1 MIRKILLY
9 NISEKGEL
17 LELDK
22 LDFEEND
29 VYLVDDEERNS
40 IYIWVGLK
48 VAQEKKDVTAD
59 IARKIDK
66 ERGGSAKILIMKQ
79 KREYG
84 SFLAMMHDL
93 RRGRI
98 PGKTIERRPELVL
111 KKPSEPIQPSI
122 MKEPEKEK
130 KGAHAFIPIESV
142 KETKP
147 LSEIKIKPETRIEK
161 WLKQLKK
168 YRKFKPEKAIEEERD
183 QEEPEKMVKPEVLEE
198 PERLKKTDLK
208 NQVKEAAYY
217 LSQNGYTYDE
227 LCWLLAERIQK
238 TNLEMPSIEDI
249 RKKAE
254 EVFNSGCNYDE
265 LCWLISEM
273 DILTRQS
280 LLEEKK
286 RKMFQY

>member
-1 MIRKILLY
+1 MQLY

-17 LELDK
+17 IELEN

-29 VYLVDDEERNS
+29 VYLVDDEERNT
-40 IYIWVGLK
+40 IYIWVGLR
-48 VAQEKKDVTAD
+48 VAQNKKDITAD

-122 MKEPEKEK
+122 IKESEKDK
-130 KGAHAFIPIESV
+130 RVAHAFIPIESV
-142 KETKP
+142 KEKKP
-147 LSEIKIKPETRIEK
+147 LREIKSKPETQIEK

-168 YRKFKPEKAIEEERD
+168 YRSIKPEKAIEEERE
-183 QEEPEKMVKPEVLEE
+183 QEEPEKLVKPEILEE
-198 PERLKKTDLK
+198 PEKLKEIDLK

-217 LSQNGYTYDE
+217 LSQNGYIYDE

-273 DILTRQS
+273 AILTKES

-286 RKMFQY
+286 REMFQY

>member
-1 MIRKILLY
+1 MQLY
-9 NISEKGEL
+9 NINEKGEL
-17 LELDK
+17 LELEK

-29 VYLVDDEERNS
+29 VYLVDDEQRNT
-40 IYIWVGLK
+40 IYIWVGVK
-48 VAQEKKDVTAD
+48 VPQSKKDITAD

-111 KKPSEPIQPSI
+111 KKPSVYIQSST
-122 MKEPEKEK
+122 MKDSEKEK
-130 KGAHAFIPIESV
+130 KAIQTFIPIESV
-142 KETKP
+142 KKEKSP
-147 LSEIKIKPETRIEK
+147 IEIKIIPEIRIEK

-168 YRKFKPEKAIEEERD
+168 YRRFKPEKIIGEERKLVE
-183 QEEPEKMVKPEVLEE
+183 QEKLVKSEELEKPEKLEE
-198 PERLKKTDLK
+198 IDLK
-208 NQVKEAAYY
+208 YQVKEAAYY
-217 LSQNGYTYDE
+217 LSQNGYSYDE

-273 DILTRQS
+273 DILTRES

>member
-1 MIRKILLY
+1 MQLY

-17 LELDK
+17 VALDK
-22 LDFEEND
+22 LNFEEND
-29 VYLVDDEERNS
+29 VYLVDDEERNT

-48 VAQEKKDVTAD
+48 VVQDKKDITAD

-84 SFLAMMHDL
+84 SFLTMMHDL

-98 PGKTIERRPELVL
+98 PGKTIERRPELIL
-111 KKPSEPIQPSI
+111 KKPSEHVQPSVI
-122 MKEPEKEK
+122 KETQKDEKDVQS
-130 KGAHAFIPIESV
+130 FIPIESV
-142 KETKP
+142 KDSKH
-147 LSEIKIKPETRIEK
+147 LSEIKIESEARIEK

-168 YRKFKPEKAIEEERD
+168 YRSIKPEKLHEEEKE
-183 QEEPEKMVKPEVLEE
+183 QEELEKLVVPEITEEPEEFKEF
-198 PERLKKTDLK
+198 DLK
-208 NQVKEAAYY
+208 SQIKEAAYY
-217 LSQNGYTYDE
+217 FSLKGYTYDE

-238 TNLEMPSIEDI
+238 ANLEMPSIEDI
-249 RKKAE
+249 KKKAE
-254 EVFNSGCNYDE
+254 QVFNSGCNYDE

-273 DILTRQS
+273 DILTRES

-286 RKMFQY
+286 RQMFRY